1 MLIAC
6 WSVKGGVGTTVVAA
20 ALASSLAHLHADV
33 GGSLLVDLAGDMPTA
48 LGLPEPGDPG
58 LTGWTRA
65 GADVA
70 GDALGR
76 LELSAAPGMSLLPR
90 GRGRPGP
97 SDRHEVL
104 AGLLAADPRP
114 VVVDAGVVSAGDPAV
129 PLVASATQ
137 SLLVTRACV
146 LGLRRVARAPVR
158 PSGVVLVSEPG
169 RTLSRRDVEHSVGAP
184 VVADIAC
191 DPAVARAVDSGLLLG
206 RLPRA
211 LVRSLRPLA
220 PPVRSVA

>member
-33 GGSLLVDLAGDMPTA
+33 GGSLLVDLAGDMPMA

-76 LELSAAPGMSLLPR
+76 LELSAAPGVALLPR
-90 GRGRPGP
+90 GRGLPG
-97 SDRHEVL
+97 SAERHDVL

-114 VVVDAGVVSAGDPAV
+114 VVVDAGVITAGDPAL
-129 PLVASATQ
+129 PLVAGASR
-137 SLLVTRACV
+137 SLLVTRACY
-146 LGLRRVARAPVR
+146 LGLRRAEHAPLA

-169 RTLSRRDVEHSVGAP
+169 RTMSRREVEHAIGAP
-184 VVADIAC
+184 IVADVPY
-191 DPAVARAVDSGLLLG
+191 DPAVGRAVDSGLLLG
-206 RLPRA
+206 RIPRCLA
-211 LVRSLRPLA
+211 RPL
-220 PPVRSVA
+220 RSAA